1 VNSRGESAGSVTV
14 ALIPDENQR
23 HRSDLYRVAQTDV
36 SGRYQLRDIA
46 PGNYK
51 LFAWDE
57 VDPDAWQNSEFL
69 RAYEENGRALAVPEG
84 SHQQVDTTVIP
95 PQVF

>member
-1 VNSRGESAGSVTV
+1 MNSRGESAGSVTV

-57 VDPDAWQNSEFL
+57 VEPDAWRNSEFL
-69 RAYEENGRALAVPEG
+69 RAYEENGRAVTVPEG